1 MTNEIEN
8 ANHEVEKSDFVVYPN
23 PDGTLPCFVRVIV
36 CVIAVRNGCIYIK
49 DIVCRIPSYLR
60 HCYGGIKS
68 DFHKTVE
75 VKIQK
80 VMPL

>member
-8 ANHEVEKSDFVVYPN
+8 ANHEVDKSDFVVYPN
-23 PDGTLPCFVRVIV
+23 PDGTLPCFV
-36 CVIAVRNGCIYIK
+36 CVFTIRNGSRNIK
-49 DIVCRIPSYLR
+49 DKLCRIPSYLR
-60 HCYGGIKS
+60 HCYDGMKS
-68 DFHKTVE
+68 DFHKTIE